1 MTIKHMD
8 KKKSPP
14 SIKTLTWGLNAFMA
28 VGDALSNTTSSS
40 ELMKD
45 VCEAITKQEAY
56 VLAWI
61 GFSSNDAEKSVQVKG
76 VGGVSSG
83 YLEGISVSWSGS
95 TSSGNG
101 PIGRAIRTG
110 KPWLISDT
118 NADLNF
124 APWKDRAQKYG
135 IHSVL
140 AVPIK
145 QSNKVIGALAIYSS
159 VIHSFTDLEVHIFS
173 NMAAELGFGF
183 ASFQKQE
190 ELTRQHLEQQIQE
203 ERLRASLTS
212 TVEVMSKTMELRDPY
227 TAGHQKNVATIS
239 CFIANKLG
247 WSPDLIYGLRLA
259 AMIHDI
265 GKIAIPSEILT
276 KPSKLSEFEGK
287 LLQEHPENGYQLLK
301 DIDFPWPIAEI
312 VRQHHERIDGSG
324 YPRGLKG
331 DQILPEAQVLAV
343 ADTIEAMYSH
353 RPYRPGLG
361 LPSAIQVI
369 KDGAGKTFN
378 LEIANVAIDLFE
390 GKETPL

>member
-1 MTIKHMD
+1 MD

-83 YLEGISVSWSGS
+83 YLEGISVSWSDS
-95 TSSGNG
+95 ISSGNG

-124 APWKDRAQKYG
+124 APWKERAQKYG

>member
-1 MTIKHMD
+1 MD

-159 VIHSFTDLEVHIFS
+159 VIYSFTDLEVHIFS

>member
-1 MTIKHMD
+1 MD

-124 APWKDRAQKYG
+124 APWKERAQKYG

-159 VIHSFTDLEVHIFS
+159 VIYSFTDLEVHIFS

-227 TAGHQKNVATIS
+227 TAGHQKKVATIS
-239 CFIANKLG
+239 CLIANKLG

>member
-1 MTIKHMD
+1 MD
-8 KKKSPP
+8 KKQSPP

-28 VGDALSNTTSSS
+28 VGEALSNATSSS
-40 ELMKD
+40 ELMRD

-83 YLEGISVSWSGS
+83 YLEGISVSWSDS

-118 NADLNF
+118 NTDPNF
-124 APWKDRAQKYG
+124 EPWKERASRYG

-140 AVPIK
+140 AVPIM
-145 QSNKVIGALAIYSS
+145 QSNTVIGALAIYSS

-190 ELTRQHLEQQIQE
+190 ELTRQYFAKELQE
-203 ERLRASLTS
+203 EKLRTSLTS

-239 CFIANKLG
+239 CLIANKLG

-369 KDGAGKTFN
+369 KDGAGKIFN

>member
-1 MTIKHMD
+1 MD

-239 CFIANKLG
+239 CLIANKLG

-378 LEIANVAIDLFE
+378 LEIANVAIELFE
-390 GKETPL
+390 GRESPL

>member
-1 MTIKHMD
+1 MD

-28 VGDALSNTTSSS
+28 VGDAFSNTTSSS

-61 GFSSNDAEKSVQVKG
+61 GFSSNDAEKLVQVKG

-83 YLEGISVSWSGS
+83 YLEGISVSWSDS

-118 NADLNF
+118 NTDPNF
-124 APWKDRAQKYG
+124 EPWKERAQKYD

-159 VIHSFTDLEVHIFS
+159 VTHSFTELEVHIFS

-183 ASFQKQE
+183 ASFQRQE
-190 ELTRQHLEQQIQE
+190 ELTRQYFAKEMQE
-203 ERLRASLTS
+203 EKLRTSLTS

-239 CFIANKLG
+239 CLIANKLG

-353 RPYRPGLG
+353 RPYGPGLG

-378 LEIANVAIDLFE
+378 LEIANVAIELFE
-390 GKETPL
+390 GRESPL

>member
-1 MTIKHMD
+1 MD

-83 YLEGISVSWSGS
+83 YLEGISVSWSDS
-95 TSSGNG
+95 ISSGNG

>member
-1 MTIKHMD
+1 M
-8 KKKSPP
+8 
-14 SIKTLTWGLNAFMA
+14 
-28 VGDALSNTTSSS
+28 
-40 ELMKD
+40 
-45 VCEAITKQEAY
+45 
-56 VLAWI
+56 
-61 GFSSNDAEKSVQVKG
+61 
-76 VGGVSSG
+76 
-83 YLEGISVSWSGS
+83 
-95 TSSGNG
+95 
-101 PIGRAIRTG
+101 
-110 KPWLISDT
+110 
-118 NADLNF
+118 
-124 APWKDRAQKYG
+124 
-135 IHSVL
+135 
-140 AVPIK
+140 
-145 QSNKVIGALAIYSS
+145 
-159 VIHSFTDLEVHIFS
+159 
-173 NMAAELGFGF
+173 
-183 ASFQKQE
+183 
-190 ELTRQHLEQQIQE
+190 
-203 ERLRASLTS
+203 RASLTS

-369 KDGAGKTFN
+369 KDGAARQRVR
-378 LEIANVAIDLFE
+378 LS
-390 GKETPL
+390 

>member
-1 MTIKHMD
+1 MN

-227 TAGHQKNVATIS
+227 TAGHQKKVATIS
-239 CFIANKLG
+239 CLIANKLG

>member
-1 MTIKHMD
+1 
-8 KKKSPP
+8 
-14 SIKTLTWGLNAFMA
+14 
-28 VGDALSNTTSSS
+28 
-40 ELMKD
+40 
-45 VCEAITKQEAY
+45 
-56 VLAWI
+56 
-61 GFSSNDAEKSVQVKG
+61 
-76 VGGVSSG
+76 
-83 YLEGISVSWSGS
+83 
-95 TSSGNG
+95 
-101 PIGRAIRTG
+101 
-110 KPWLISDT
+110 
-118 NADLNF
+118 
-124 APWKDRAQKYG
+124 
-135 IHSVL
+135 
-140 AVPIK
+140 
-145 QSNKVIGALAIYSS
+145 
-159 VIHSFTDLEVHIFS
+159 
-173 NMAAELGFGF
+173 MAAELGFGF
-183 ASFQKQE
+183 ASFQRQE
-190 ELTRQHLEQQIQE
+190 ELTRQYFAKEMQE
-203 ERLRASLTS
+203 EKLRTSLTS

-239 CFIANKLG
+239 CLIANKLG

-369 KDGAGKTFN
+369 KDGSGKTFN
-378 LEIANVAIDLFE
+378 LEIANVAIELFE
-390 GKETPL
+390 GRESPL

>member
-1 MTIKHMD
+1 MD

-118 NADLNF
+118 NTDLNF
-124 APWKDRAQKYG
+124 APWKERAQKYG

-378 LEIANVAIDLFE
+378 LEIANVAIELFE
-390 GKETPL
+390 GRESPL

>member
-1 MTIKHMD
+1 MD

-124 APWKDRAQKYG
+124 APWKERAQKYG

-159 VIHSFTDLEVHIFS
+159 VIYSFTDLEVHIFS

>member
-1 MTIKHMD
+1 MD

-118 NADLNF
+118 NTDLNF
-124 APWKDRAQKYG
+124 APWKERAQKYG

-159 VIHSFTDLEVHIFS
+159 VIHS
-173 NMAAELGFGF
+173 
-183 ASFQKQE
+183 
-190 ELTRQHLEQQIQE
+190 
-203 ERLRASLTS
+203 
-212 TVEVMSKTMELRDPY
+212 
-227 TAGHQKNVATIS
+227 
-239 CFIANKLG
+239 
-247 WSPDLIYGLRLA
+247 LI
-259 AMIHDI
+259 
-265 GKIAIPSEILT
+265 
-276 KPSKLSEFEGK
+276 
-287 LLQEHPENGYQLLK
+287 
-301 DIDFPWPIAEI
+301 
-312 VRQHHERIDGSG
+312 
-324 YPRGLKG
+324 
-331 DQILPEAQVLAV
+331 
-343 ADTIEAMYSH
+343 
-353 RPYRPGLG
+353 
-361 LPSAIQVI
+361 
-369 KDGAGKTFN
+369 
-378 LEIANVAIDLFE
+378 
-390 GKETPL
+390 

>member
-1 MTIKHMD
+1 MN

-239 CFIANKLG
+239 CLIANKLG

-378 LEIANVAIDLFE
+378 LEIANVAIELFE
-390 GKETPL
+390 GRESPL